1 MRFPHTG
8 QQQTGIAF
16 AVSTDGVELFNMSVS
31 GKDWLR
37 NEESLFRNSELTS
50 LKFPCK
56 FRGGLYTLISSL
68 SKETYSALA

>member
-56 FRGGLYTLISSL
+56 F
-68 SKETYSALA
+68 